1 MRQDQGLVKA
11 ALRQTLFGQWNGDEH
26 IGLQKGIFC
35 KRRADHEQ
43 GKVPGPSGVSLKLK
57 LRNQLRPRP
66 GVGEGGTTG
75 VDVWALLG
83 TEAAY

>member
-11 ALRQTLFGQWNGDEH
+11 ALGQTLFGQWNGDEN

-35 KRRADHEQ
+35 KGRADHQ
-43 GKVPGPSGVSLKLK
+43 QSKVPGPSGVPLKLK

-75 VDVWALLG
+75 IDVWALLS
-83 TEAAY
+83 TDAA

>member
-1 MRQDQGLVKA
+1 MRQDQRLVKA

-43 GKVPGPSGVSLKLK
+43 GKVTGPSGVSLKLK
-57 LRNQLRPRP
+57 LRNQLRPWP

-83 TEAAY
+83 TDAA

>member
-1 MRQDQGLVKA
+1 MRQDQRLVKA

-43 GKVPGPSGVSLKLK
+43 GKVPGPSGVPVKLK

-66 GVGEGGTTG
+66 GVGQGGTTG

-83 TEAAY
+83 ADAA

>member
-11 ALRQTLFGQWNGDEH
+11 ALGQTLFGQRNRYQH
-26 IGLQKGIFC
+26 IGLQKSIVC

-43 GKVPGPSGVSLKLK
+43 GKVPGPSGVPLKLK

-75 VDVWALLG
+75 IDVWALLG

>member
-1 MRQDQGLVKA
+1 
-11 ALRQTLFGQWNGDEH
+11 
-26 IGLQKGIFC
+26 
-35 KRRADHEQ
+35 
-43 GKVPGPSGVSLKLK
+43 VPGPSGVPLKLK

-75 VDVWALLG
+75 IDVWALLG